1 VNKVVELEDLV
12 KQNERKKIE
21 LKKEIKQLEKI
32 NHDQG
37 NELERLENG
46 VDHHLILSSLTE
58 KLRVWKDKESKMIQ
72 TIQREEDAISKQKER
87 VTILKEAKKKL
98 EQEVQD
104 LIKEKGWSE
113 PKKPEVKQGEIE

>member
-1 VNKVVELEDLV
+1 MNKVVELEDLV